1 MQHPSHNIQ
10 QQLADHEEGDRPSKT
25 GKQQRSRLGGTA
37 LTYTQQQ
44 LQAGQGRGIQTV
56 TAITNGQIDEICI
69 YS

>member
-1 MQHPSHNIQ
+1 MTDLLKPAN
-10 QQLADHEEGDRPSKT
+10 SKVT
-25 GKQQRSRLGGTA
+25 LGGTA

-44 LQAGQGRGIQTV
+44 LLAGQGRVKYTTV